1 MRTEC
6 QFLGNEI
13 SVRVFDLLFFLHSSI
28 VSPSTPSEELKN
40 HVYFK
45 RKKHRNSPS
54 LRGDFCWR
62 KLKGEVLSFLAHLSR
77 RLTGELIV
85 YPWSGVRRRPS
96 VVRPSYV
103 VRRPSFTM
111 LKHLLLRNPLA
122 DQSQILCGASLGRGL
137 EILFAASG
145 SHDQDGRHAHIW

>member
-28 VSPSTPSEELKN
+28 VSLSSPSEELRN

-54 LRGDFCWR
+54 FRGVISV
-62 KLKGEVLSFLAHLSR
+62 GESSKEKFFL
-77 RLTGELIV
+77 
-85 YPWSGVRRRPS
+85 
-96 VVRPSYV
+96 
-103 VRRPSFTM
+103 F
-111 LKHLLLRNPLA
+111 
-122 DQSQILCGASLGRGL
+122 
-137 EILFAASG
+137 
-145 SHDQDGRHAHIW
+145 

>member
-28 VSPSTPSEELKN
+28 VSPSSPSEELRN

-62 KLKGEVLSFLAHLSR
+62 KLKGEVLSFYKIFSSDLRDIFFHS
-77 RLTGELIV
+77 TIV
-85 YPWSGVRRRPS
+85 Y
-96 VVRPSYV
+96 
-103 VRRPSFTM
+103 
-111 LKHLLLRNPLA
+111 
-122 DQSQILCGASLGRGL
+122 
-137 EILFAASG
+137 
-145 SHDQDGRHAHIW
+145 

>member
-28 VSPSTPSEELKN
+28 VSPSSPSEELRN

-62 KLKGEVLSFLAHLSR
+62 KLKGEVLSFFFKILSSDLR
-77 RLTGELIV
+77 DIFFHSTIV
-85 YPWSGVRRRPS
+85 Y
-96 VVRPSYV
+96 
-103 VRRPSFTM
+103 
-111 LKHLLLRNPLA
+111 
-122 DQSQILCGASLGRGL
+122 
-137 EILFAASG
+137 
-145 SHDQDGRHAHIW
+145 

>member
-13 SVRVFDLLFFLHSSI
+13 SFRVFDLLFFLHSSI
-28 VSPSTPSEELKN
+28 VSPSSPSEELRN

-62 KLKGEVLSFLAHLSR
+62 RFRGEVLSKILSSDLR
-77 RLTGELIV
+77 DIFFHSTIV
-85 YPWSGVRRRPS
+85 Y
-96 VVRPSYV
+96 
-103 VRRPSFTM
+103 
-111 LKHLLLRNPLA
+111 
-122 DQSQILCGASLGRGL
+122 
-137 EILFAASG
+137 
-145 SHDQDGRHAHIW
+145 

>member
-28 VSPSTPSEELKN
+28 VSPSSPSEELRN

-45 RKKHRNSPS
+45 RKKHRNSPL

-62 KLKGEVLSFLAHLSR
+62 KLKGEVLSFLRSYP
-77 RLTGELIV
+77 LI
-85 YPWSGVRRRPS
+85 
-96 VVRPSYV
+96 
-103 VRRPSFTM
+103 
-111 LKHLLLRNPLA
+111 
-122 DQSQILCGASLGRGL
+122 
-137 EILFAASG
+137 
-145 SHDQDGRHAHIW
+145 

>member
-28 VSPSTPSEELKN
+28 VSPSSPSEELRN

-45 RKKHRNSPS
+45 RKKHMNSPS

-62 KLKGEVLSFLAHLSR
+62 SSKEKFFLFFKD
-77 RLTGELIV
+77 LI
-85 YPWSGVRRRPS
+85 
-96 VVRPSYV
+96 
-103 VRRPSFTM
+103 
-111 LKHLLLRNPLA
+111 L
-122 DQSQILCGASLGRGL
+122 
-137 EILFAASG
+137 
-145 SHDQDGRHAHIW
+145 

>member
-28 VSPSTPSEELKN
+28 VSPSSPSEELRN

-54 LRGDFCWR
+54 LKGDFCWR
-62 KLKGEVLSFLAHLSR
+62 KLKGEVLSFFLKILSSDLR
-77 RLTGELIV
+77 DIFFHSTIV
-85 YPWSGVRRRPS
+85 Y
-96 VVRPSYV
+96 
-103 VRRPSFTM
+103 
-111 LKHLLLRNPLA
+111 
-122 DQSQILCGASLGRGL
+122 
-137 EILFAASG
+137 
-145 SHDQDGRHAHIW
+145 

>member
-1 MRTEC
+1 MSTEC

-28 VSPSTPSEELKN
+28 VSPSSPSEELRN

-62 KLKGEVLSFLAHLSR
+62 KLKGEVLSFFFKILSSDLR
-77 RLTGELIV
+77 DIFFHSTIV
-85 YPWSGVRRRPS
+85 Y
-96 VVRPSYV
+96 
-103 VRRPSFTM
+103 
-111 LKHLLLRNPLA
+111 
-122 DQSQILCGASLGRGL
+122 
-137 EILFAASG
+137 
-145 SHDQDGRHAHIW
+145 